1 MIRNFI
7 QCKSVKERLEFML
20 STTVNDWNEVE
31 LTTIMQVLGLSASTE
46 TSMEG
51 KWAIILNNLLLK
63 NQANEKEI
71 IESDKIFH
79 DVA

>member
-31 LTTIMQVLGLSASTE
+31 LTTVMQMLGLSASAE
-46 TSMEG
+46 TSAEG

-63 NQANEKEI
+63 NQADEKEI
-71 IESDKIFH
+71 IASEKIFH